1 MRREEQPA
9 AACCSPLRPG
19 CAAAPSFTAESERE
33 KREWMEALQEA
44 IAEMLY
50 DYEVAEKIWSN
61 KANKFCAD
69 CWAQSP
75 DWASIN
81 LCVVICKQ
89 CAGGRT
95 PGGARGYPGLRW
107 AGVGPAGCGHNL
119 VPQELGGAD
128 SPAPCRAAP

>member
-1 MRREEQPA
+1 MLDLSVGSSR
-9 AACCSPLRPG
+9 SLSFG
-19 CAAAPSFTAESERE
+19 CAGACSFVAESERE

-89 CAGGRT
+89 CAGQYTSPVGT
-95 PGGARGYPGLRW
+95 GGFQWVW
-107 AGVGPAGCGHNL
+107 AGSARADRVLAG
-119 VPQELGGAD
+119 VQV
-128 SPAPCRAAP
+128 